1 MNNPLA
7 FWNQRFEWVIGLRY
21 LRAKR
26 GEFFI
31 SVITALSMGGV
42 VLGVAALI
50 TVLAVMT
57 GFREELQ
64 RQILGVTSHVTV
76 RAPSGNLE
84 GAESLISRIRAIAG
98 VVAVAP
104 YTLHQAM
111 ISSQGRSFGVVL
123 RGMDPELETKVSAL
137 GANIRQGKLEGL
149 PKQTIILGGKLARNL
164 QVELGDRVTLT
175 IAVSSS
181 GDGVAR
187 PRMEAFQVAAVFE
200 SGMHEYDNAMAYIR
214 IDDAQRLM
222 EMGRTV
228 TGIEMLAT
236 TPDTAPLVA
245 QSLRGELGKGYWIRD
260 WMEMNRNFFRI
271 LQMQKS
277 VLFVILLLVV
287 LVAAFNIISSLI
299 MVVMEKGGEIA
310 ILKTMGARA
319 SSILTIFMIHGGII
333 GAVGTTLGT
342 LLGLLLSWNLEQAV
356 RGLEKLL
363 DIQLISGEVY
373 FIDHLPARVVAG
385 DVAWVAGSSLV
396 ITLVATLY
404 PAWRAARVDP
414 VEALRHE

>member
-1 MNNPLA
+1 MAHP
-7 FWNQRFEWVIGLRY
+7 FWNQRYEWWIGLRY

-26 GEFFI
+26 SEFFI
-31 SVITALSMGGV
+31 SVITFLSMGGV

-76 RAPSGNLE
+76 RATAGNLE
-84 GAESLISRIRAIAG
+84 DAEPLIARIRHQSG
-98 VVAVAP
+98 VVGIAP
-104 YTLHQAM
+104 YTLHQGMLSANG
-111 ISSQGRSFGVVL
+111 QAFGVVL
-123 RGMDPELETKVSAL
+123 RGMDPEREKQVSAL
-137 GANIRQGKLEGL
+137 AANIREGKLEGL
-149 PKQTIILGGKLARNL
+149 PKQTIILGRKLAQNL
-164 QVELGDRVTLT
+164 KVELGDRVTVT
-175 IAVSSS
+175 VAVSPN
-181 GDGVAR
+181 GDLLAQ
-187 PRMEAFQVAAVFE
+187 PKLQSFQVAAIFD
-200 SGMHEYDNAMAYIR
+200 SGMHEYDNAMAYLR
-214 IDDAQRLM
+214 IDDAQRLL
-222 EMGRTV
+222 EMGQTV
-228 TGIEMLAT
+228 TGIEMLT
-236 TPDTAPLVA
+236 TAPDRAPEVA
-245 QSLRGELGKGYWIRD
+245 QALRSTLGSGYWIRD

-310 ILKTMGARA
+310 ILKTMGARG
-319 SSILTIFMIHGGII
+319 SSILAIFMIHGGII
-333 GAVGTTLGT
+333 GAVGTSLGT
-342 LLGLLLSWNLEQAV
+342 ILGLVLSWNLEAAIKTIE
-356 RGLEKLL
+356 RLL
-363 DIQLISGEVY
+363 DIQLISGEIY
-373 FIDHLPARVVAG
+373 FIDHLPAKVVAG
-385 DVAWVAGSSLV
+385 DVFWVAGSSLA